1 MRRPWSQLNVAI
13 TGASSGIGAASA
25 LALAERGAAVGLCAR
40 NAQKLEAVAKN
51 CQRRGARMVV
61 WRRADVGVWRDV
73 ALFAEACRKEMGDAH
88 VVVANAGFGSL
99 GNTLDLDPAEVESL
113 FRTNVTGALWT
124 IQAFGPQL
132 ERARGHAIVVGSVV
146 SKIPIP
152 YSSVYSA
159 SKWALR
165 GWTRAARP
173 ELESRGIA
181 LTLFDPGYVRTE
193 FFQHRVHA
201 PGLDAWR
208 PRRGGMTA
216 EKVARRLLRTIRN
229 RRAEVEMTW
238 LSRVG
243 IPAYRLM
250 PIWTPRIMARFV
262 RKHADA
268 RFVKRSR

>member
-1 MRRPWSQLNVAI
+1 MHRSWAELNVAI
-13 TGASSGIGAASA
+13 TGASGGIGAAAA
-25 LALAERGAAVGLCAR
+25 LALAQRGASLSLCAR
-40 NAQKLEAVAKN
+40 NEEKLEAVAKD
-51 CQRRGARMVV
+51 CLKRGARQVI

-73 ALFAEACRKEMGDAH
+73 SSFAKASGQGIGDAH
-88 VVVANAGFGSL
+88 VVVANAGVGSL

-113 FRTNVTGALWT
+113 LRTNVTGALWT
-124 IQAFGPQL
+124 VQAFGPQL
-132 ERARGHAIVVGSVV
+132 ERSRGHAIVVGSVV

-173 ELESRGIA
+173 ELESRGIH
-181 LTLFDPGYVRTE
+181 LTLFDPGYVRTD
-193 FFQHRVHA
+193 FFQHRIHA

-238 LSRVG
+238 MSRLG

-250 PIWTPRIMARFV
+250 PIWAPRIMARFV
-262 RKHADA
+262 RKHADR
-268 RFVKRSR
+268 RFVERLR